1 MTENH
6 LIEEI
11 RNGNQ
16 ELLAETY
23 HRYRK
28 EFVQWAF
35 KNYHCSID
43 DSKEIYQITFFIF
56 YDNVLSGKLE
66 HLVSHLK
73 TYLFAIGKHKILEN
87 NRRNNRFAFEINEDR
102 LKIDED
108 NQELRDYKEQQYQQI
123 SQGLQKLGDPCK
135 AILESMYYHNCS
147 IKDITIRFG
156 FKNADTAKTQKY
168 KCMQRLKK
176 IVEKITV

>member
-1 MTENH
+1 MTENQ

-16 ELLAETY
+16 KLLAETY

-35 KNYHCSID
+35 KNFNCSTD

-66 HLVSHLK
+66 HLVSNLK

-87 NRRNNRFAFEINEDR
+87 NRRNNRYAFEIKHDILEIEED
-102 LKIDED
+102 DE
-108 NQELRDYKEQQYQQI
+108 ELRDYKEQQYQQI

-135 AILESMYYHNCS
+135 GILELMYYHNGS
-147 IKDITIRFG
+147 IKEITERFG
-156 FKNADTAKTQKY
+156 FKNADTAKNQKY
-168 KCMQRLKK
+168 KCMQRLKR